1 MKVAIAHRGEKG
13 GEVMIQYKNL
23 EQLDDIIHR
32 LSTFVEVD

>member
-1 MKVAIAHRGEKG
+1 MAIAHRGDKG
-13 GEVMIQYKNL
+13 GEVTIQYKNL